1 MALISKP
8 LTQIILYIKDM
19 GAEVHFYHE
28 VLGLPIRYPTGLSD
42 YSREMWVEL
51 ETGDC
56 TLALHGGEH
65 EQPDT
70 QHEIVFE
77 VEDGEAARGVIIAA
91 GIEMMPTHIL
101 EDGAPVAE
109 GTDPAGHHF
118 AIRGSD

>member
-65 EQPDT
+65 E
-70 QHEIVFE
+70 
-77 VEDGEAARGVIIAA
+77 
-91 GIEMMPTHIL
+91 
-101 EDGAPVAE
+101 
-109 GTDPAGHHF
+109 
-118 AIRGSD
+118 